1 MTENFPPIPQDLQ
14 VTVSCVS
21 NQHQQ
26 LNQLQFVD
34 MTGTSQVKNGD
45 WEKARYL
52 GFVSA
57 QKSQPNLGQIGL
69 YTMGIATCV
78 GIGVLFQGQTH
89 NGVGLIHLSPDVVL
103 NENDCNCPNAL
114 EKILAKL
121 LEKGSTIGSSIKVVQ
136 VYDIGDASQM
146 KLMSEQV
153 DKVLNKL
160 KYTKTRTIA
169 VQTDQFAPSAQ
180 MAGNA
185 SLQLGPY
192 NCMAAYEE

>member
-1 MTENFPPIPQDLQ
+1 MIENFPPIPQDLQ
-14 VTVSCVS
+14 VAVSCVS

-26 LNQLQFVD
+26 LNKFQFID
-34 MTGTSQVKNGD
+34 MTGAVQVKNDD
-45 WEKARYL
+45 WEKAKYL

-57 QKSQPNLGQIGL
+57 PKFQPNLEQIGL

-89 NGVGLIHLSPDVVL
+89 NGIGLIHLSSDVVL
-103 NENDCNCPNAL
+103 NENSCDCPNAL
-114 EKILAKL
+114 KKILAKL
-121 LEKGSTIGSSIKVVQ
+121 LEKGNTIGSSIKVVQ
-136 VYDIGDASQM
+136 VYDIGDTGQT
-146 KLMSEQV
+146 KLMSEQIN
-153 DKVLNKL
+153 KVLDEL

-192 NCMAAYEE
+192 NCMAAHE